1 MSGIQ
6 YYIKCIFK
14 KHETL
19 ITIPPLYVYIHRINN
34 RLIFKTKDANKL
46 ELQTPGTIKLFGS
59 TKNLIG
65 KTKNREISKSL
76 ELVEVVLVDNQYQ
89 QKSEVLYFYSS

>member
-6 YYIKCIFK
+6 CYIKYIFK

-19 ITIPPLYVYIHRINN
+19 IAIPPLYVYIHRINN
-34 RLIFKTKDANKL
+34 RLISKTKDAYKL
-46 ELQTPGTIKLFGS
+46 ELQAPGTIKLFGS
-59 TKNLIG
+59 TKKLID
-65 KTKNREISKSL
+65 KTKNREMRKSL

-89 QKSEVLYFYSS
+89 HKSED